1 MRKMRKFLNLTAML
15 FLTGLLSSCANLMS
29 SVTSGLAEDL
39 ADTILNSNDVETV
52 REGIPAYLLMIDS
65 FLRSSPDNPELLMA
79 ASNLNSAFTIFTNE
93 ARGRLLS
100 QKSFDYSLRAACVTN
115 KTLCD
120 LDTAEFEDY
129 QRRVDAITQK
139 DVDIAYSLAVAWTG
153 WMQAHS
159 SDWNAIAQLGKVKY
173 LMARCIE
180 LDESI
185 SDGGPHLYM
194 GGLETVLPASLG
206 GNPEKGRE
214 HFERS
219 IEISQSQFLMAKVV
233 FAEQYAKLVFDK
245 ELHDR
250 LLNEVLAADPVSEG
264 RTLTNTVAQTR
275 ARELLAESDDY
286 F

>member
-1 MRKMRKFLNLTAML
+1 MRKILNLTAML
-15 FLTGLLSSCANLMS
+15 VLMGMLNGCANLMS

-39 ADTILNSNDVETV
+39 ADTILNSNDVDTV

-65 FLRSSPDNPELLMA
+65 FLRSSPNNPELLMA
-79 ASNLNSAFTIFTNE
+79 ASNLNSAFTIFTSE
-93 ARGRLLS
+93 ERGRLLS
-100 QKSFDYSLRAACVTN
+100 QKSLDYSLRAACARN

-120 LDTAEFEDY
+120 LNEAEFEVY
-129 QRRVDAITQK
+129 KQRVDAITNK

-159 SDWNAIAQLGKVKY
+159 NDWNAIAQLGKVKY
-173 LMARCIE
+173 LMAHCIE
-180 LDESI
+180 LDETI

-206 GNPEKGRE
+206 GNPEKGRA

-219 IEISQSQFLMAKVV
+219 IEISQGQFLMAKVV

-245 ELHDR
+245 QMHDR

>member
-1 MRKMRKFLNLTAML
+1 MRKILNLTAML
-15 FLTGLLSSCANLMS
+15 VLMGMLNGCANLMS

-39 ADTILNSNDVETV
+39 ADTILNSNDVDTV

-65 FLRSSPDNPELLMA
+65 FLRSSPNNPELLMA

-93 ARGRLLS
+93 ERGRLLS
-100 QKSFDYSLRAACVTN
+100 QKSLDYSLRAACARN

-120 LDTAEFEDY
+120 LNEAEFEVY
-129 QRRVDAITQK
+129 KQRVDAITNK

-159 SDWNAIAQLGKVKY
+159 NDWNAIAQLGKVKY
-173 LMARCIE
+173 LMAHCIE
-180 LDESI
+180 LDETI

-206 GNPEKGRE
+206 GNPEKGRA

-219 IEISQSQFLMAKVV
+219 IEISQGQFLMAKVV

-245 ELHDR
+245 QMHDR

-275 ARELLAESDDY
+275 ARELLVESDDY

>member
-233 FAEQYAKLVFDK
+233 FAEQYAKLVFYK

>member
-1 MRKMRKFLNLTAML
+1 MRKILNLTAML
-15 FLTGLLSSCANLMS
+15 VLMGMLNGCANLMS

-39 ADTILNSNDVETV
+39 ADTILNSNDVDTV

-65 FLRSSPDNPELLMA
+65 FLRSSPNNPELLMA
-79 ASNLNSAFTIFTNE
+79 ASNLNSAFAIFTNE
-93 ARGRLLS
+93 ERGRLLS
-100 QKSFDYSLRAACVTN
+100 QKSFDYSLRAACARN

-120 LDTAEFEDY
+120 LNEAEFEVY
-129 QRRVDAITQK
+129 KQRVDAITNK

-159 SDWNAIAQLGKVKY
+159 NDWNAIAQLGKVKY
-173 LMARCIE
+173 LMAHCIE

-206 GNPEKGRE
+206 GNPEKGRA

-219 IEISQSQFLMAKVV
+219 IEISQGQFLMAKVV

-245 ELHDR
+245 QMHDR

>member
-1 MRKMRKFLNLTAML
+1 
-15 FLTGLLSSCANLMS
+15 
-29 SVTSGLAEDL
+29 
-39 ADTILNSNDVETV
+39 
-52 REGIPAYLLMIDS
+52 
-65 FLRSSPDNPELLMA
+65 
-79 ASNLNSAFTIFTNE
+79 
-93 ARGRLLS
+93 
-100 QKSFDYSLRAACVTN
+100 
-115 KTLCD
+115 
-120 LDTAEFEDY
+120 
-129 QRRVDAITQK
+129 
-139 DVDIAYSLAVAWTG
+139 LAVAWTG

-173 LMARCIE
+173 LMNRCIE
-180 LDESI
+180 LDETI

-219 IEISQSQFLMAKVV
+219 IEISQGQFLMAKVV

-245 ELHDR
+245 ALHDR
-250 LLNEVLAADPVSEG
+250 LLNEVLSANPVSEG

>member
-1 MRKMRKFLNLTAML
+1 MRKILNLTAML
-15 FLTGLLSSCANLMS
+15 VLMGMLNGCANLMS

-39 ADTILNSNDVETV
+39 ADTILNSNDVDTV

-65 FLRSSPDNPELLMA
+65 FLRSSPNNPELLMA

-93 ARGRLLS
+93 ERGRLLS
-100 QKSFDYSLRAACVTN
+100 QKSLDYSLRAACARN

-120 LDTAEFEDY
+120 LKEAEFEVY
-129 QRRVDAITQK
+129 KQRVDAITNK

-159 SDWNAIAQLGKVKY
+159 NDWNAIAQLGKVKY
-173 LMARCIE
+173 LMAHCIE
-180 LDESI
+180 LDETI

-206 GNPEKGRE
+206 GNPEKGRA

-219 IEISQSQFLMAKVV
+219 IEISQGQFLMAKVV

-245 ELHDR
+245 QMHDR
-250 LLNEVLAADPVSEG
+250 LLNEVLTADPVSEG

>member
-1 MRKMRKFLNLTAML
+1 MRKILNLTAML
-15 FLTGLLSSCANLMS
+15 VLMVMLNGCANLMS

-39 ADTILNSNDVETV
+39 ADTILNSNDVDTV

-65 FLRSSPDNPELLMA
+65 FLRSSPNNPELLMA

-93 ARGRLLS
+93 ERGRLLS
-100 QKSFDYSLRAACVTN
+100 QKSLDYSLRAACARN
-115 KTLCD
+115 KMLCD
-120 LDTAEFEDY
+120 LNEAEFEVY
-129 QRRVDAITQK
+129 KQRVDTITNK
-139 DVDIAYSLAVAWTG
+139 DVDIAYSLAAAWTG

-159 SDWNAIAQLGKVKY
+159 NDWNAIAQLGKVKY
-173 LMARCIE
+173 LMAHCIE
-180 LDESI
+180 LDETI

-206 GNPEKGRE
+206 GNPEKGRA

-219 IEISQSQFLMAKVV
+219 IVISKGQFLMAKVV

-245 ELHDR
+245 QMHDR

>member
-1 MRKMRKFLNLTAML
+1 MRKILNLTAML
-15 FLTGLLSSCANLMS
+15 VLMVMLNGCANLMS

-39 ADTILNSNDVETV
+39 ADMILNSNDVDTV

-65 FLRSSPDNPELLMA
+65 FLRSSPNNPELLMA

-93 ARGRLLS
+93 ERGRLLS
-100 QKSFDYSLRAACVTN
+100 QKSLDYSLRAACARN
-115 KTLCD
+115 KMLCD
-120 LDTAEFEDY
+120 LNEAEFEVY
-129 QRRVDAITQK
+129 KQRVDTITNK
-139 DVDIAYSLAVAWTG
+139 DVDIAYSLAAAWTG

-159 SDWNAIAQLGKVKY
+159 NDWNAIAQLGKVKY
-173 LMARCIE
+173 LMAHCIE
-180 LDESI
+180 LDETI

-206 GNPEKGRE
+206 GNPEKGRA

-219 IEISQSQFLMAKVV
+219 IEISQGQFLMAKVV

-245 ELHDR
+245 QMHDR

>member
-1 MRKMRKFLNLTAML
+1 MRKILNSTALLLTI
-15 FLTGLLSSCANLMS
+15 GLLSGCANLMS

-52 REGIPAYLLMIDS
+52 KEGIPAYLLMIDS
-65 FLRSSPDNPELLMA
+65 FLRSSPDNPDLLMA
-79 ASNLNSAFTIFTNE
+79 ASSLNSAFTVFTNE
-93 ARGRLLS
+93 ERGRLLS
-100 QKSFDYSLRAACVTN
+100 QKSLDYSMRAACVRN
-115 KTLCD
+115 KSLCD
-120 LDTAEFEDY
+120 LKTANFDDY
-129 QRRVDAITQK
+129 KQRVDGITDK

-173 LMARCIE
+173 LMNRCIE
-180 LDESI
+180 LDETI

-219 IEISQSQFLMAKVV
+219 IEISQGQFLMAKVV

-250 LLNEVLAADPVSEG
+250 LLDEVLSANPVSEG

-275 ARELLAESDDY
+275 AKELLAESDDY

>member
-1 MRKMRKFLNLTAML
+1 MRKILNLTAML
-15 FLTGLLSSCANLMS
+15 VLMGMLNGCANLMS
-29 SVTSGLAEDL
+29 SVTSGLAKDL
-39 ADTILNSNDVETV
+39 ADTILNSNDVDTV

-65 FLRSSPDNPELLMA
+65 FLRSSPNNPELLMA

-93 ARGRLLS
+93 ERGRLLS
-100 QKSFDYSLRAACVTN
+100 QKSLDYSLRAACARN

-120 LDTAEFEDY
+120 LNEAEFEVY
-129 QRRVDAITQK
+129 KQRVDAITNK

-159 SDWNAIAQLGKVKY
+159 NDWNAIAQLGKVKY
-173 LMARCIE
+173 LMAHCIE
-180 LDESI
+180 LDETI

-206 GNPEKGRE
+206 GNPEKGRV

-219 IEISQSQFLMAKVV
+219 IEISQGQFLMAKVV

-245 ELHDR
+245 QMHDR

>member
-1 MRKMRKFLNLTAML
+1 MRKILNLTAML
-15 FLTGLLSSCANLMS
+15 VLMGMLNGCANLMS

-39 ADTILNSNDVETV
+39 ADTILNSNDVDTV

-65 FLRSSPDNPELLMA
+65 FLRSSPNNPELLMA

-93 ARGRLLS
+93 ERGRLLS
-100 QKSFDYSLRAACVTN
+100 QKSLDYSLRAACARN

-120 LDTAEFEDY
+120 LNEAEFEVY
-129 QRRVDAITQK
+129 KQRVDAITNK

-159 SDWNAIAQLGKVKY
+159 NDWNAIAQLGKVKY
-173 LMARCIE
+173 LMAHCIE
-180 LDESI
+180 LDETI

-206 GNPEKGRE
+206 GNPEKGRV

-219 IEISQSQFLMAKVV
+219 IEISQGQFLMAKIV

-245 ELHDR
+245 QMHDR

>member
-1 MRKMRKFLNLTAML
+1 
-15 FLTGLLSSCANLMS
+15 
-29 SVTSGLAEDL
+29 
-39 ADTILNSNDVETV
+39 
-52 REGIPAYLLMIDS
+52 
-65 FLRSSPDNPELLMA
+65 MA

-93 ARGRLLS
+93 ERGRLLS
-100 QKSFDYSLRAACVTN
+100 QKSLEYSLRAACARN

-120 LDTAEFEDY
+120 LNEAEFEVY
-129 QRRVDAITQK
+129 KQRVDAITNK

-159 SDWNAIAQLGKVKY
+159 NDWNAIAQLGKVKY
-173 LMARCIE
+173 LMAHCIE
-180 LDESI
+180 LDETI

-206 GNPEKGRE
+206 GNPEKGRA

-219 IEISQSQFLMAKVV
+219 IVISKGQFLMAKVV

-245 ELHDR
+245 QMHDR

>member
-1 MRKMRKFLNLTAML
+1 MRKILNLTAML
-15 FLTGLLSSCANLMS
+15 VLMGMLNGSANLMS

-39 ADTILNSNDVETV
+39 ADTILNSNDVDTV

-65 FLRSSPDNPELLMA
+65 FLRSSPNNPELLMA

-93 ARGRLLS
+93 ERGRLLS
-100 QKSFDYSLRAACVTN
+100 QKSLDYSLRAACARN

-120 LDTAEFEDY
+120 LNEAEFEVY
-129 QRRVDAITQK
+129 KQRVDAITNK

-159 SDWNAIAQLGKVKY
+159 NDWNAIAQLGKVKY
-173 LMARCIE
+173 LMAHCIE
-180 LDESI
+180 LDETI

-206 GNPEKGRE
+206 GNPEKGRA

-219 IEISQSQFLMAKVV
+219 IEISQGQFLMAKVV

-245 ELHDR
+245 QMHDR
-250 LLNEVLAADPVSEG
+250 LLNEVLTADPVSEG

>member
-1 MRKMRKFLNLTAML
+1 MRKILNLTAML
-15 FLTGLLSSCANLMS
+15 VLMGMLNGCANLMS

-39 ADTILNSNDVETV
+39 ADTILNSNDVDTV

-65 FLRSSPDNPELLMA
+65 FLRSSPNNPELLMA

-93 ARGRLLS
+93 ERGRLLS
-100 QKSFDYSLRAACVTN
+100 QKSFDYSLRAACARN

-120 LDTAEFEDY
+120 LNEAEFEVY
-129 QRRVDAITQK
+129 KQRVDAITNK

-159 SDWNAIAQLGKVKY
+159 NDWNAIAQLGKVKY
-173 LMARCIE
+173 LMAHCIE
-180 LDESI
+180 LDETI

-219 IEISQSQFLMAKVV
+219 IKISQGQFLMAKVV

-245 ELHDR
+245 QMHDR

>member
-1 MRKMRKFLNLTAML
+1 MRKILNLTAML
-15 FLTGLLSSCANLMS
+15 VLMGMLNGCANLMS

-39 ADTILNSNDVETV
+39 ADTILNSNDVDTV

-65 FLRSSPDNPELLMA
+65 FLRSSPNNPELLMA

-93 ARGRLLS
+93 ERGRLLS
-100 QKSFDYSLRAACVTN
+100 QKSLDYSLRAACARN

-120 LDTAEFEDY
+120 LKEAEFEVY
-129 QRRVDAITQK
+129 KQRVDAITNK

-159 SDWNAIAQLGKVKY
+159 NDWNAIAQLGKVKY
-173 LMARCIE
+173 LMAHCIE
-180 LDESI
+180 LDETI

-206 GNPEKGRE
+206 GNPEKGRA

-219 IEISQSQFLMAKVV
+219 IEISQGQFLMAKVV

-245 ELHDR
+245 QMHDR

>member
-1 MRKMRKFLNLTAML
+1 MRKILNLTAML
-15 FLTGLLSSCANLMS
+15 VLMGMLNGCANLMS

-39 ADTILNSNDVETV
+39 ADTILNSNDVDTV

-65 FLRSSPDNPELLMA
+65 FLRSSPNNPELLMA

-93 ARGRLLS
+93 ERGRLLS
-100 QKSFDYSLRAACVTN
+100 QKSLDYSLRAACARN

-120 LDTAEFEDY
+120 LNEAEFEVY
-129 QRRVDAITQK
+129 KQRVDAITNK

-159 SDWNAIAQLGKVKY
+159 NDWNAIAQLGKVKY
-173 LMARCIE
+173 LMAHCIE
-180 LDESI
+180 LDETI

-206 GNPEKGRE
+206 GNPEKGRV

-219 IEISQSQFLMAKVV
+219 IEISQGQFLMAKVV

-245 ELHDR
+245 QMHDR

>member
-1 MRKMRKFLNLTAML
+1 MRKILNLTAML
-15 FLTGLLSSCANLMS
+15 VLMGMLNGCANLMS

-39 ADTILNSNDVETV
+39 ADTILNSNDVDTV

-65 FLRSSPDNPELLMA
+65 FLRSSPNNPELLMA
-79 ASNLNSAFTIFTNE
+79 ASNLISAFTIFTNE
-93 ARGRLLS
+93 ERGRLLS
-100 QKSFDYSLRAACVTN
+100 QKSLDYSLRAACARN

-120 LDTAEFEDY
+120 LNEAEFEVY
-129 QRRVDAITQK
+129 KQRVDAITNK

-159 SDWNAIAQLGKVKY
+159 NDWNAIAQLGKVKY
-173 LMARCIE
+173 LMAHCIE
-180 LDESI
+180 LDETI

-206 GNPEKGRE
+206 GNPEKGRA

-219 IEISQSQFLMAKVV
+219 IEISQGQFLMAKVV

-245 ELHDR
+245 QMHDR

>member
-1 MRKMRKFLNLTAML
+1 MRKFLNLTAML

-129 QRRVDAITQK
+129 QRRVDAITPK

>member
-1 MRKMRKFLNLTAML
+1 MRKILNLTAML
-15 FLTGLLSSCANLMS
+15 VLMGMLNGCANLMS

-39 ADTILNSNDVETV
+39 ADTILNSNDVDTV

-65 FLRSSPDNPELLMA
+65 FLRSSPNNPELLMA

-93 ARGRLLS
+93 ERGRLLS
-100 QKSFDYSLRAACVTN
+100 QKSLDYSLRAACARN
-115 KTLCD
+115 KMLCD
-120 LDTAEFEDY
+120 LNEAEFEVY
-129 QRRVDAITQK
+129 KQRVDAITNK

-159 SDWNAIAQLGKVKY
+159 NDWNAIAQLGKVKY
-173 LMARCIE
+173 LMAHCIE
-180 LDESI
+180 LDETI

-206 GNPEKGRE
+206 GNPEKGRV

-219 IEISQSQFLMAKVV
+219 IEISQGQFLMAKVV

-245 ELHDR
+245 QMHDR

>member
-1 MRKMRKFLNLTAML
+1 MLVLMGMLN
-15 FLTGLLSSCANLMS
+15 GCANLMS

-39 ADTILNSNDVETV
+39 ADTILNSNDVDTV

-65 FLRSSPDNPELLMA
+65 FLRSSPNNPELLMA

-93 ARGRLLS
+93 ERGRLLS
-100 QKSFDYSLRAACVTN
+100 QKSLDYSLRAACARN

-120 LDTAEFEDY
+120 LNEAEFEVY
-129 QRRVDAITQK
+129 KQRVDAITNK

-159 SDWNAIAQLGKVKY
+159 NDWNAIAQLGKVKY
-173 LMARCIE
+173 LMAHCIE
-180 LDESI
+180 LDETI

-206 GNPEKGRE
+206 GNPEKGRA

-219 IEISQSQFLMAKVV
+219 IEISQGQFLMAKVV

-245 ELHDR
+245 QMHDR
-250 LLNEVLAADPVSEG
+250 LLNEVLTADPVSEG

>member
-1 MRKMRKFLNLTAML
+1 MRKILNLTAML
-15 FLTGLLSSCANLMS
+15 VLMMMLNGCANLMS

-39 ADTILNSNDVETV
+39 ADTILNSNDVDTV

-65 FLRSSPDNPELLMA
+65 FLRSSPNNPELLMA

-93 ARGRLLS
+93 ERGRLLS
-100 QKSFDYSLRAACVTN
+100 QKSLDYSLRAACARN
-115 KTLCD
+115 KMLCD
-120 LDTAEFEDY
+120 LNEAEFEVY
-129 QRRVDAITQK
+129 KQRVDTITNK
-139 DVDIAYSLAVAWTG
+139 DVDIAYSLAAAWTG

-159 SDWNAIAQLGKVKY
+159 NDWNAIAQLGKVKY
-173 LMARCIE
+173 LMAHCIE
-180 LDESI
+180 LDETI

-206 GNPEKGRE
+206 GNPEKGRA

-219 IEISQSQFLMAKVV
+219 IVISQGQFLMAKVV

-245 ELHDR
+245 QMHDR

>member
-1 MRKMRKFLNLTAML
+1 ML

>member
-1 MRKMRKFLNLTAML
+1 MRKILNLTVML
-15 FLTGLLSSCANLMS
+15 VLMGMLNGCANLMS

-65 FLRSSPDNPELLMA
+65 FLRSSPNNPELLMA
-79 ASNLNSAFTIFTNE
+79 ASNLNSAFAIFTNE
-93 ARGRLLS
+93 ERGRLLS
-100 QKSFDYSLRAACVTN
+100 QKSFDYSLRAACARN

-120 LDTAEFEDY
+120 LNEAEFEDY
-129 QRRVDAITQK
+129 KQRVDAITNK

-159 SDWNAIAQLGKVKY
+159 DDWNAIAQLGKVKY

-180 LDESI
+180 LDETI

-219 IEISQSQFLMAKVV
+219 IKISQGQFLMAKVV

-245 ELHDR
+245 EMHDR

>member
-1 MRKMRKFLNLTAML
+1 MRKILNLTAML
-15 FLTGLLSSCANLMS
+15 VLMGMLNGCANLMS

-39 ADTILNSNDVETV
+39 ADTILNSNDVDTV

-65 FLRSSPDNPELLMA
+65 FLRSSPNNPELLMA

-93 ARGRLLS
+93 ERGRLLS
-100 QKSFDYSLRAACVTN
+100 QKSLDYSLRAACARN

-120 LDTAEFEDY
+120 LNEAEFEVY
-129 QRRVDAITQK
+129 KQRVDAITNK

-159 SDWNAIAQLGKVKY
+159 NDWNAIAQLGKVKY
-173 LMARCIE
+173 LMAHCIE
-180 LDESI
+180 LDETI

-219 IEISQSQFLMAKVV
+219 IKISQGQFLMAKVV

-245 ELHDR
+245 HMHDR

>member
-1 MRKMRKFLNLTAML
+1 MRKILNLTAML
-15 FLTGLLSSCANLMS
+15 VLMGMLNGCANLMS

-39 ADTILNSNDVETV
+39 ADTILNSNDVDTV

-65 FLRSSPDNPELLMA
+65 FLRSSPNNPELLMA

-93 ARGRLLS
+93 ERGRLLS
-100 QKSFDYSLRAACVTN
+100 QKSLDYSLRAACARN

-120 LDTAEFEDY
+120 LNEAEFEVY
-129 QRRVDAITQK
+129 KQRVDAITNK

-159 SDWNAIAQLGKVKY
+159 NDWNAIAQLGKVKY
-173 LMARCIE
+173 LMAHCIE
-180 LDESI
+180 LDETI

-206 GNPEKGRE
+206 GNPEKGRA

-219 IEISQSQFLMAKVV
+219 IEISQGQFLMAKVV

-245 ELHDR
+245 QMHDR
-250 LLNEVLAADPVSEG
+250 LLNEVLTADPVSEG